1 MGCVPSAERGEIVAI
16 ELLRHNDF
24 KTNAAAYLQ
33 FGNLKSHSKLPAER
47 NQNWERAMPTFETF
61 LQEALDIRND
71 NRGVWGTA
79 TKLEAKLGQERDDA
93 TDAVGTGTATPDGWL
108 ARANAAMGEH
118 GLEVVIHAKNGP
130 QGHCLIGILDPAN
143 PEPVVIQH
151 RGTGCCG
158 L

>member
-24 KTNAAAYLQ
+24 KTNATAYLA
-33 FGNLKSHSKLPAER
+33 GNLKSHSKMPKVPNE
-47 NQNWERAMPTFETF
+47 NWERAKATFEPL

-71 NRGVWGTA
+71 NRQMWGMS
-79 TKLEAKLGQERDDA
+79 TKLEGLLGQKRAAGDP
-93 TDAVGTGTATPDGWL
+93 VGTGAAVAGGWL
-108 ARANAAMGEH
+108 QRARSAMAEFG
-118 GLEVVIHAKNGP
+118 GLEVVIHAKDGS
-130 QGHCLIGILDPAN
+130 QGHCLLVILDPAN

-158 L
+158 C